1 MDGWGGGLCLAAP
14 SPESAAVNEKE
25 VGFGPLSNRPI
36 DATCRDL
43 VDDAGDKSE
52 TKEGEE
58 GEGMGR
64 GGAGAGAGAGPG
76 TGQIKIDELYS
87 RKRAKNQHSR
97 EVITPSSDVQNQQT
111 KRWLISG
118 R

>member
-1 MDGWGGGLCLAAP
+1 MDGRGGGVCLAAP

-58 GEGMGR
+58 REREWEEEGQ
-64 GGAGAGAGAGPG
+64 
-76 TGQIKIDELYS
+76 GQGQEQGLAQGK
-87 RKRAKNQHSR
+87 
-97 EVITPSSDVQNQQT
+97 
-111 KRWLISG
+111 
-118 R
+118 